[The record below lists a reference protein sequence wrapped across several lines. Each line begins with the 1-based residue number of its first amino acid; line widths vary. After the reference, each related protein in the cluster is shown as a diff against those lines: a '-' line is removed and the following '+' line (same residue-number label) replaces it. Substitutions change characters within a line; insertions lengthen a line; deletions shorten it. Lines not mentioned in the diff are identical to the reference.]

1 MAKSK
6 TTSIFPGD
14 EVDIHYP
21 IGPDPHGIM
30 IGADPHGPVKATGT
44 GHSKAHVKHD
54 PEKAPH
60 QMKLTKEEQDIMDGK
75 KGEVLVGV
83 VFYRPN
89 PAPTVEGHDYFLL
102 FRFYG
107 PTQPF
112 FDKSWKLNDL
122 KKLK

>member
-1 MAKSK
+1 MSTKI
-6 TTSIFPGD
+6 TTASILTGAENIDKHFNVGSDPPGA
-14 EVDIHYP
+14 
-21 IGPDPHGIM
+21 M
-30 IGADPHGPVKATGT
+30 CTGT
-44 GHSKAHVKHD
+44 GHSRAHVKHD

-112 FDKSWKLNDL
+112 FDKSWVLNDL
-122 KKLK
+122 QKVK